1 MYLPAHFTRDD
12 ADLIDE
18 IMRRYAFATLY
29 GSDGDGLPFA
39 THLPVVAQRSG
50 EAWHIE
56 GHVARANPHW
66 RWLEAQGRALL
77 VFQGPHGYVSPS
89 LYEQKLS
96 VPTWN
101 YVAVHVYADVT
112 TVHDASEK
120 DALLKRLIGAN
131 EPGYAQQWRDLPED
145 FQQKMLGAIVGLR
158 LAPTRIEAKFK
169 LSQNR
174 PAADRARILAAQRAG
189 SETERDM
196 AAWMARL
203 TGATPAP

>member
-1 MYLPAHFTRDD
+1 MYMPSHFASDD
-12 ADLIDE
+12 PDLIDE
-18 IMRRYAFATLY
+18 VMRRYAFATLV
-29 GSDGDGLPFA
+29 GTDADGLPFA
-39 THLPVVAQRSG
+39 THLPVVAERASEG
-50 EAWHIE
+50 GWRIE

-66 RWLEAQGRALL
+66 KWLEQTPRALL

-101 YVAVHVYADVT
+101 YVAVHVYGEIT
-112 TVHDASEK
+112 TVHDATDK
-120 DALLKRLIGAN
+120 DALLKRLIGRN

-158 LAPTRIEAKFK
+158 LVPTRVEGKFK

-174 PAADRARILAAQRAG
+174 PATDRARILEAQRAG
-189 SETERDM
+189 SAIEQDM
-196 AAWMARL
+196 ADWMARL
-203 TGATPAP
+203 TGAN